1 LRSRSRLSLDDF
13 ADCPDAAS
21 DVASD
26 EICEQIPRCHRPKQF
41 LKRAIDL
48 LGSIFLIVVLSPLFA
63 VVALLIRVVDGAPII
78 YRRRVLGIQRHF
90 DAYKFRTMCLGAEA
104 MLAANTDLQK
114 AYTQQFKLKADP
126 RVTCLG
132 AWLRRYSLD
141 ELPQLFNVLKG
152 QMSLVGPRMITVLE
166 LGKYGRY
173 QHLLRTVKPGLTG
186 YWQVQGR
193 QNVSYAERVRM
204 DVYYITHWSLLL
216 DVVILLRT
224 PARVI
229 LGEGAY

>member
-1 LRSRSRLSLDDF
+1 LHSRSRLSLDDL
-13 ADCPDAAS
+13 ADCPDTAI

-26 EICEQIPRCHRPKQF
+26 EICDQIPHCHRRRQF
-41 LKRAIDL
+41 FKGAIDL
-48 LGSIFLIVVLSPLFA
+48 LGSIVLIVVLFPLFA
-63 VVALLIRVVDGAPII
+63 IVALLIRVVDGPPII
-78 YRRRVLGIQRHF
+78 YRRRVLGIGRHF
-90 DAYKFRTMCLGAEA
+90 DAYKFRTMCPGADA
-104 MLAANTDLQK
+104 MLAADADLQK

-126 RVTCLG
+126 RVTGLG

-141 ELPQLFNVLKG
+141 ELPQLFNVLRG
-152 QMSLVGPRMITVLE
+152 QMSLVGPRMITASELE
-166 LGKYGRY
+166 RYGRY
-173 QHLLRTVKPGLTG
+173 QRLLRTVKPGLTG

-204 DVYYITHWSLLL
+204 DVYYITHWSILL

-229 LGEGAY
+229 FSEGAY